1 MAMQTQDKERM
12 TGDTRDFVESI
23 RYHIRYSHGRQ
34 WGKSTLEE
42 KLNAVALATRDILVD
57 RFLETE
63 LRRDR
68 NDAKCMYFLSMEFL
82 IGRSLANNLY
92 NLGIYEICKDALA
105 QMSVDLEELLECE
118 RDAAL
123 GNGGLGRLAACF
135 LDSLATLGLPG
146 YGYGIN
152 YEYGLF
158 RQDIDNGFQKEK
170 PDRWLGK
177 ESPWLLERPDEATLV
192 PIYGRIEHSRDRD
205 GNYNPMWMDWKIVIG
220 VPHDLFVPGYGGSTV
235 NALRLFSARA
245 SDEFD
250 IGIFNEGDYVR
261 AVEQKISSETLSKVL
276 YPSDSAAEGK
286 ELRLAQEY
294 FLVACSMRDIVRRYM
309 EGRESI
315 SDFPNKVAIQLND
328 THPALVVAELMR
340 MLVDEHD
347 LTWETAWEITQAT
360 LGYTN
365 HTLLPEAL
373 EKWPVPLLEHVLPR
387 HLQIIYEINH
397 RFLKEAAALWP
408 EDISRLSRMS
418 IIEEGETK
426 QVRMAH
432 LSIIGSHSVNG
443 VANLHTKLLKETL
456 FKDFHQLWPDRF
468 SNKTNGVTQRRW
480 LLGAN
485 PGLSRLLTTAAGRE
499 WVTDLDALRRVE
511 EYAGDDGFQNEFL
524 KVKRHNKEVLTKI
537 IWDTTKIRVD
547 PASLFDVQVK
557 RVHEYKRQLLNL
569 MHIIHQ
575 YLSIIE
581 DGDEAIVPRTYIF
594 GGKAAPGYLAAK
606 LIIKMINCVGGLVN
620 KDSRVKGTIKV
631 VFIPDYRVSLA
642 EKIIPA
648 AELSEQISTAG
659 MEASGTGN
667 MKLAM
672 NGALTIGTMDGATI
686 EMAEEIGEEN
696 MFIFG
701 LTAHEIEGM
710 RDSGSYNP
718 WEYYERSHWIKR
730 VMDAMSAD
738 KFCPEEPGLFRPIYE
753 KLLNGG
759 DQYYHLAD
767 FEAYTR
773 MQEKVAQEFTE
784 PSAWAKKA
792 IMNVARSGRFS
803 SDRTIKEYAEEIWNI
818 KAVSGIEDSG

>member
-1 MAMQTQDKERM
+1 MQTLDKERM

-23 RYHIRYSHGRQ
+23 RYHVKYSQGRQ
-34 WGKSTLEE
+34 WEKSTLEE
-42 KLNAVALATRDILVD
+42 KFNAVALATRDVLVD

-63 LRRDR
+63 RRRER

-82 IGRSLANNLY
+82 IGKSLANNLY
-92 NLGIYEICKDALA
+92 NLGIFEVCKDALA
-105 QMSVDLEELLECE
+105 QMNVDLEELLECE

-146 YGYGIN
+146 HGYGIN

-158 RQDIDNGFQKEK
+158 RQDIDNGYQKEK
-170 PDRWLGK
+170 PDRWLGT
-177 ESPWLLERPDEATLV
+177 ETPWLLERPDEATLV

-205 GNYNPMWMDWKIVIG
+205 GNYNPMWMDWKIVTG
-220 VPHDLFVPGYGGSTV
+220 LPHDLFVPGFRGSTV
-235 NALRLFSARA
+235 NALRLYSARA

-261 AVEQKISSETLSKVL
+261 AVEKKISSETLSKVL

-286 ELRLAQEY
+286 ELRLVQEY

-309 EGRESI
+309 ESHESI

-340 MLVDEHD
+340 VLVDEHD
-347 LTWETAWEITQAT
+347 LTWEAAWEITQAT

-373 EKWPVPLLEHVLPR
+373 EKWPVPLLEYVLPR
-387 HLQIIYEINH
+387 HLQIIFEINH
-397 RFLKEAAALWP
+397 HFLKKAAALWP
-408 EDISRLSRMS
+408 EDISRLSRIS

-432 LSIIGSHSVNG
+432 LSIVGSHSVNG

-456 FKDFHQLWPDRF
+456 FKDFYQLWPDRF

-480 LLGAN
+480 LLSAN
-485 PGLSRLLTTAAGRE
+485 PGLSRLLTAVAGRE
-499 WVTDLDALRRVE
+499 WITDLNALRRVE
-511 EYAGDDGFQNEFL
+511 EYADDDGFQDEFL

-537 IWDTTKIRVD
+537 IWDKTRTKVD

-557 RVHEYKRQLLNL
+557 RVHEYKRQILNL
-569 MHIIHQ
+569 IHIIHQ

-581 DGDEAIVPRTYIF
+581 DGDQAIVPRTYIF

-606 LIIKMINCVGGLVN
+606 LIIKMINCVAELVN
-620 KDSRVKGTIKV
+620 KDARVKGTIKV

-701 LTAHEIEGM
+701 LTAQEIESI
-710 RDSGSYNP
+710 RDRGSYNP
-718 WEYYERSHWIKR
+718 WDYYARSHWIKR

-738 KFCPEEPGLFRPIYE
+738 KLCPQEPGLFRPIYE

-767 FEAYTR
+767 FEAYTH
-773 MQEKVAQEFTE
+773 MQRKVAQEFMM

-792 IMNVARSGRFS
+792 ILNVARSGKFS
-803 SDRTIKEYAEEIWNI
+803 SDRTIKEYAKEIWNI
-818 KAVSGIEDSG
+818 KAVTGV